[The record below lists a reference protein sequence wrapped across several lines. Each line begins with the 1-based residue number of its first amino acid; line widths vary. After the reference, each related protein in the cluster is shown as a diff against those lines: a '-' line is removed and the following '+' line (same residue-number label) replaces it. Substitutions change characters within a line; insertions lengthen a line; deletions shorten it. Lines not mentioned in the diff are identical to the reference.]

1 MEDTEEKK
9 DKQKSKKIKN
19 LFQKVTNKSKKE
31 QKKEKEDQKEEPDLK
46 KDKKTKINWK
56 KTSSIVC
63 IIILSLFIA
72 GSIFLSGFKLGSDF
86 YAPFNFIEGFKNA
99 KIQNLQQGA
108 PKNIDFSIFWNTW
121 NYLKEYY
128 VKTSSL
134 DDQKMLYGAITGL
147 VNSLE
152 DPYTVFFTP
161 EDAQKFTED
170 VSGNFSGIGIEIGM
184 KNKTITVIAP
194 IEGTP
199 AFKSGLRAGDSIVAI
214 DGESTEGLILDEAV
228 KKIRGEKGTS
238 IKLTIMRDS
247 FTEPKDF
254 TITRDIINVPA
265 VKLSFLDN
273 NIAYLQLLNFNE
285 NASAE
290 FYQAVNQIVNKKSPS
305 LILDLRNNPGGYLD
319 ASVNIAS
326 YFLKKDDVVLREKDN
341 TNREKLYYA
350 SDKKIS
356 LAGIPTVIL
365 TNEGTASAAE
375 ILAGA
380 LRDNLNLKIIGEKS
394 FGKGS
399 VQTLLPLTDGSMIK
413 ITIAEWFTPNG
424 TAINEKGLEPDISVK
439 LTEDDWNSNKD
450 PQLDKAKEIIKSLI
464 NQ

>member
-1 MEDTEEKK
+1 
-9 DKQKSKKIKN
+9 
-19 LFQKVTNKSKKE
+19 
-31 QKKEKEDQKEEPDLK
+31 
-46 KDKKTKINWK
+46 
-56 KTSSIVC
+56 
-63 IIILSLFIA
+63 
-72 GSIFLSGFKLGSDF
+72 
-86 YAPFNFIEGFKNA
+86 
-99 KIQNLQQGA
+99 
-108 PKNIDFSIFWNTW
+108 
-121 NYLKEYY
+121 
-128 VKTSSL
+128 
-134 DDQKMLYGAITGL
+134 
-147 VNSLE
+147 
-152 DPYTVFFTP
+152 
-161 EDAQKFTED
+161 
-170 VSGNFSGIGIEIGM
+170 
-184 KNKTITVIAP
+184 
-194 IEGTP
+194 
-199 AFKSGLRAGDSIVAI
+199 
-214 DGESTEGLILDEAV
+214 
-228 KKIRGEKGTS
+228 
-238 IKLTIMRDS
+238 MRDS

-439 LTEDDWNSNKD
+439 LTEDDWNDNKD